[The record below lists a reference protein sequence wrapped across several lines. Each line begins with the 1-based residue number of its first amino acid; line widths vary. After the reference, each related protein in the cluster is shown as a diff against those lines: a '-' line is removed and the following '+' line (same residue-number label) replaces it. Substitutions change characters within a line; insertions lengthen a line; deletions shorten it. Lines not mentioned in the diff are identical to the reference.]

1 MCITPFLR
9 NSRLNPPLLVCAR
22 SSEVSASED
31 LRLRLRQVT
40 FDSREWEDEEL
51 LMLMQQMFLDLE
63 LTTTFGLDLPT
74 LRTFLFTVYDNY
86 NDVPFHNFRHCFC
99 VAQMVSKNGSFYHL
113 FLQYICLRSIQ
124 LQYGMA
130 NVRPRT

>member
-1 MCITPFLR
+1 VKKSYFL
-9 NSRLNPPLLVCAR
+9 CDF
-22 SSEVSASED
+22 SEVSASEE

-99 VAQMVSKNGSFYHL
+99 VAQMVSVKSACASCAQKF
-113 FLQYICLRSIQ
+113 
-124 LQYGMA
+124 
-130 NVRPRT
+130 